1 MVTQK
6 GDQEQLLSI
15 ATTGSQTMEQPVGT
29 LSLRTKGKERQMGVM
44 SEELRGAKRGARKEK
59 GRPPVRNTEE
69 GWEKRGA
76 GI

>member
-1 MVTQK
+1 M
-6 GDQEQLLSI
+6 
-15 ATTGSQTMEQPVGT
+15 GT